1 MIDVAHDRDDRGA
14 RHEIVLVV
22 GLLADSLLH
31 LGADILRGESELVG
45 HEVDGLGVETLVDGD
60 HDAHRHEC
68 GDDFRHRHIH
78 HRGQF
83 RYGHK
88 LRQFQR
94 LALLA
99 LGACLLVELL
109 LGSVALLLAVF
120 GTLLVLGLRGEAC
133 QGLLDLACYG
143 LVIDLQRF
151 VAASAV
157 LLLALSATVGLAL
170 LLLLALLLALL
181 GGLLVGSGIDID
193 ALLVD
198 AYALLLALSVFLLAL
213 LASLLLALLLRAR
226 VLVDGAEVE
235 FAEHVELRL
244 VEQLLLVLCLEGCA
258 ALCRGGLLLL
268 VLLLGGLSLG
278 CRCGLCLLAL
288 GGLGGFLL
296 RLHGLGCGLG
306 LLLVFLLSVL
316 LLGRGLLGHL
326 LVGSLLRLLL
336 HGRLLGLRFCLVLG
350 CCLLLCGL
358 RLLLL
363 GLLWLLLAYG
373 LLLLGL
379 GLVCLWLL
387 VGLLSRLA
395 VELVK
400 VDLAQRRIG
409 LYLRQAVV
417 ATLHAS
423 LGLLL
428 LAALFRL
435 LGDGLHLLILVKLCG
450 QGLILRIA
458 ELEVGV
464 ALHFAQIRLLLQKFH
479 SRLEPDVQLSN
490 CFV

>member
-1 MIDVAHDRDDRGA
+1 MGDGLLGGRHHRVVGGNDDDGDIRHLRTTGTHGGEGLVARRVEEGHLAAVLQRHAIGTDVLGDTTSLAGDDVGVADVVEQRGLTMIDVAHDRDDRGA

-157 LLLALSATVGLAL
+157 LLLALSA
-170 LLLLALLLALL
+170 
-181 GGLLVGSGIDID
+181 
-193 ALLVD
+193 LLVD

-278 CRCGLCLLAL
+278 CGLCLLAL

-363 GLLWLLLAYG
+363 GLLWLLGWSAFGFWSVFCPG
-373 LLLLGL
+373 LR
-379 GLVCLWLL
+379 
-387 VGLLSRLA
+387 LSWSR
-395 VELVK
+395 
-400 VDLAQRRIG
+400 
-409 LYLRQAVV
+409 
-417 ATLHAS
+417 S
-423 LGLLL
+423 
-428 LAALFRL
+428 
-435 LGDGLHLLILVKLCG
+435 ILPS
-450 QGLILRIA
+450 
-458 ELEVGV
+458 GV
-464 ALHFAQIRLLLQKFH
+464 
-479 SRLEPDVQLSN
+479 
-490 CFV
+490 